1 MSRLVLLAICLCVVG
16 LTGCLAMP
24 TWAPF
29 YTSEDAIKESY
40 LIVLEDNANSIQVSQ
55 AIQSLANRQGLRF
68 AVKRRFSALFNG
80 LHVSMNELVV
90 DIVRSHASVKYIE
103 ADGPVYADEATWGLD
118 RIDQRSLPLDD
129 VFDSSGDGAGSHVYI
144 LDTGIRVTHEEFEG
158 RATFVYDAMES
169 EPGQG
174 TDCRGHGTHCAGTA
188 SGAQYGVAKKSNVYA
203 VRVLGCNGSG
213 SKTTVITGMEWV
225 ANNGIRPAVASMSLG
240 GSGSRIQDDAV
251 KALYD
256 SGVSVV
262 VSAGNDDFDACF
274 KSPARAPHAIT
285 VGASE
290 DDDERAYF
298 SNYGGCVDIFA
309 PGRYITS
316 SCYESDDDYC
326 DKSGTSM
333 AAPHVAGVVALLLGA
348 DPSLTP
354 ADVTSIIIN
363 TATRDKVID
372 AKNSPNL
379 LLYTY

>member
-1 MSRLVLLAICLCVVG
+1 MSSKVLLAICLCVVG
-16 LTGCLAMP
+16 FAGCLAMP
-24 TWAPF
+24 KWAPF
-29 YTSEDAIKESY
+29 YTSDDAIKESY
-40 LIVLEDNANSIQVSQ
+40 LIVLEDNVNSIQVSQ

-80 LHVSMNELVV
+80 LHVSMNERVV
-90 DIVRSHASVKYIE
+90 DIVRSHAAVKYIE
-103 ADGPVYADEATWGLD
+103 QDGPVYANQATWGLD
-118 RIDQRSLPLDD
+118 RVDQRSLPLDGI
-129 VFDSSGDGAGSHVYI
+129 FESSGDGAGANVYI
-144 LDTGIRVTHEEFEG
+144 LDTGIRVTHEDFEN
-158 RATFVYDAMES
+158 RATFAYDAMES

-174 TDCRGHGTHCAGTA
+174 TDCQGHGTHCAGTT
-188 SGAQYGVAKKSNVYA
+188 SGATYGVAKKSNVYD
-203 VRVLGCNGSG
+203 VRVLGCAGSG
-213 SKTTVITGMEWV
+213 SKTTVINGMEWV

-240 GSGSRIQDDAV
+240 GAGSRIQDDAV

-256 SGVSVV
+256 SGVTVV
-262 VSAGNDDFDACF
+262 VAAGNDDDDACL

-290 DDDERAYF
+290 SDDTRAYF

-309 PGRYITS
+309 PGRYIKS
-316 SCYESDDDYC
+316 ACYLEDDHYC
-326 DKSGTSM
+326 SKSGTSM
-333 AAPHVAGVVALLLGA
+333 ATPHVAGVVALLLGA

-363 TATRDKVID
+363 TATRDKIID